1 MRKQGHHAQLV
12 LLDISKGE
20 AEPVS
25 RNEKPAETL
34 GQLAKERDHFSDDAP
49 AAKLRDWMCMSLGTP
64 I

>member
-1 MRKQGHHAQLV
+1 M

-20 AEPVS
+20 AGAVS

-34 GQLAKERDHFSDDAP
+34 GRLEKEGDRFPDDATG
-49 AAKLRDWMCMSLGTP
+49 AKLRDWMCMSLGTP